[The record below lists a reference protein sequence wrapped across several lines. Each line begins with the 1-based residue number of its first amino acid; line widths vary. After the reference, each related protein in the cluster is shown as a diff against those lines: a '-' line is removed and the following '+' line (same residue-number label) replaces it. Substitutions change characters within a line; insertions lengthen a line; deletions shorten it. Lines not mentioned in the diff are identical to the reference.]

1 MADKASATQKQG
13 IGDVVDLIKAY
24 AKQETV
30 DPLKGAGRWVGL
42 GLAGSVL
49 LMVGGTAMTL
59 AVLRFLQEEG
69 GSWTTGNLSWLPYL
83 ITFAVLM
90 VTIAV
95 LALRINKKTL

>member
-1 MADKASATQKQG
+1 MADNSTQKQG

-24 AKQETV
+24 ARQETV

-42 GLAGSVL
+42 GLAGSIL
-49 LMVGGTAMTL
+49 LMIGGIALTL
-59 AVLRFLQEEG
+59 ALLRFLQEEG

-83 ITFAVLM
+83 ITFGALIV
-90 VTIAV
+90 VIGA